1 MKERDSWA
9 IIRTEVDFGGDWIL
23 ANLDWDKL
31 SYNAKNR
38 QLFLEQKRT
47 LELFLERGAI
57 SQEQYDKS
65 LHDLMEKMNVRIYS
79 EPENT

>member
-1 MKERDSWA
+1 MAHLE
-9 IIRTEVDFGGDWIL
+9 
-23 ANLDWDKL
+23 WDKL
-31 SYNAKNR
+31 SYSAKNR

-65 LHDLMEKMNVRIYS
+65 LHDLMEKMNVRVFS
-79 EPENT
+79 EQENT